1 MGAVNYRNT
10 KPLLYGFEQGAMHD
24 QVELITDYPAK
35 IAQALLNDDIDI
47 GLVPVA
53 ILNQMPEWHIV
64 GNYGIGCDGPVA
76 SVCIFSE
83 VPLDQ
88 VETLMLDYQ
97 SRTSVQL
104 ARVLLQ
110 SHWKLSPQLQPADEQ
125 FIDHIKG
132 STAAVV
138 IGDRALELRSK
149 IPFVYDLGE
158 AWKAYTGLPFLF
170 AAWVSK
176 KPMDAAFEQAFDLA
190 NRIGLDQLD
199 AVLAA
204 NPYAAFDLKQYY
216 TQYIQFEIDTAKKSA
231 LQVFLEKI
239 KQL

>member
-10 KPLLYGFEQGAMHD
+10 KPLLYGFEQGAMQD
-24 QVELITDYPAK
+24 QMELITDYPAK
-35 IAQALLNDDIDI
+35 IAQALLNEEIDI

-53 ILNQMPEWHIV
+53 ILNLMPEWHIV
-64 GNYGIGCDGPVA
+64 GGYGIGCDGPVA

-83 VPLDQ
+83 VPLEE
-88 VETLMLDYQ
+88 VETLLLDYQ

-110 SHWKLSPQLQPADEQ
+110 DHWKLTPVLQPANEQ
-125 FIDHIKG
+125 FIDQIK
-132 STAAVV
+132 STTAAVV

-149 IPFVYDLGE
+149 IPYVYDLGE

-170 AAWVSK
+170 AAWVSRR
-176 KPMDAAFEQAFDLA
+176 PMDAAFEQAFDAA
-190 NRIGLDQLD
+190 NQMGLNHLD
-199 AVLAA
+199 TVLEA
-204 NPYAAFDLKQYY
+204 NPYVPFDLKQYY
-216 TQYIQFEIDTAKKSA
+216 TQFIQFEVDAAKRSA
-231 LQVFLEKI
+231 LELFLNKI